1 MTGVVLVGG
10 LSSRLGLDKTRLR
23 LHGLDRPSL
32 LERTV
37 ALLQEHVD
45 EVVLSCRS
53 ARGMGNEARAD
64 GNGASNGSSPAA
76 DAPEADWEGTL
87 RHVRRVADRHPG
99 IGPLG
104 GLHACLAELPGPLLV
119 LSCDLPFMDHAV
131 LERLTQGHASRP
143 ADALMTTF
151 QQIDTGYIE
160 ALVSIYESACLPFFE
175 SALDQG
181 IRQLNLVIPA
191 NRRHHLPYG
200 QEQALPFFNVNYPS
214 DLALAKQVIKPS

>member
-37 ALLQEHVD
+37 SLLREHVD

-53 ARGMGNEARAD
+53 RDGHGNDEPPDDKGIGTEEQEQDVRWGEA
-64 GNGASNGSSPAA
+64 
-76 DAPEADWEGTL
+76 L

-104 GLHACLAELPGPLLV
+104 GLHACLAELQGPLLV

-131 LERLTQGHASRP
+131 LERLTRSHENRP
-143 ADALMTTF
+143 PDAIMTTF
-151 QQIDTGYIE
+151 QQIETGYIE

-175 SALDQG
+175 SALSRG
-181 IRQLNLVIPA
+181 IRQLNRVIPE
-191 NRRHHLPYG
+191 NRRHHVPYG